1 VDKHPWI
8 APVAGIVVFLIG
20 LVLIRSNR
28 AAWQRLKNDAGLN
41 EHDRT
46 YYHARYRR
54 RMQMAV
60 MLLVLGVL
68 IPLGDPGKDAVIR
81 LIDWEKMP
89 WLAGWFLLLEL
100 LIIVWVILLAL
111 GDMLSTTTHSRAE
124 LSRVRE
130 KQREL
135 HEQIAELKR
144 RGANGH
150 AGRRDG

>member
-1 VDKHPWI
+1 MDKHPWI

-20 LVLIRSNR
+20 LLLIRSNR
-28 AAWQRLKNDAGLN
+28 AAWHRLKNDAALT
-41 EHDRT
+41 DRDRVH
-46 YYHARYRR
+46 YFARYRR

-60 MLLVLGVL
+60 MLLILGVL

-81 LIDWEKMP
+81 LIDWQQMP
-89 WLAGWFLLLEL
+89 WLAGWFLGLEL

-111 GDMLSTTTHSRAE
+111 GDMLSTTTRSRAE

-144 RGANGH
+144 RGSNGH
-150 AGRRDG
+150 ARRRDG

>member
-1 VDKHPWI
+1 VEKHPWI

-28 AAWQRLKNDAGLN
+28 AAWQRLKNDAGLDDR
-41 EHDRT
+41 DRT

-81 LIDWEKMP
+81 LIDWQKMP

-144 RGANGH
+144 RGTNGH

>member
-1 VDKHPWI
+1 MEKHPWI
-8 APVAGIVVFLIG
+8 APIAGIVVFLIG
-20 LVLIRSNR
+20 LLLIRSNR
-28 AAWQRLKNDAGLN
+28 AAWQRLKNDAGLT
-41 EHDRT
+41 DRDRAH
-46 YYHARYRR
+46 YYARYRR
-54 RMQMAV
+54 RLQMAV
-60 MLLVLGVL
+60 MLVLLGVL

-81 LIDWEKMP
+81 LIDWQKMP
-89 WLAGWFLLLEL
+89 WLAGWFLGLEL